1 MARRGDDT
9 GVRRRRSELTPGWT
23 VGDGRPHTRLP
34 RDQGDATAAAAPS
47 PREAR
52 VQRRE
57 ARWARPYPTV
67 ARRVRSSFLLV
78 VVVVA
83 LGLLAAAVVGLSVA
97 VLVFALIRAVNS

>member
-1 MARRGDDT
+1 M
-9 GVRRRRSELTPGWT
+9 
-23 VGDGRPHTRLP
+23 
-34 RDQGDATAAAAPS
+34 
-47 PREAR
+47 
-52 VQRRE
+52 QRRE